1 MARIAIIAAMEREVR
16 PLIRSWKVRNMEH
29 GGWGYRVFENGEAA
43 LVCGGI
49 GAEAARRAAEAMIR
63 EVNPVRLISAG
74 FAGALD
80 DSLQVGDVL
89 RPCTVVNAADGARTD
104 VGSGKGVLVSSST
117 VADKEQK
124 IWLGKAYGASAVDME
139 AAAVARGA
147 EARGVEFGAFKAI
160 SDASG
165 FSMPEIDGFV
175 ASDGTFR
182 GARFACHVALRPWL
196 WRTTIVLARNSSKAS
211 RALCGALAK
220 YLADDLALATDGGQ
234 ILPGRSPSGQAL
246 PGQALPDQA
255 LLDQTPPGQTR
266 PGETLVCESAASV
279 RHPTQLGQRE
289 DERCA
294 GAHTRTSPEAHT
306 RTTGKQ

>member
-1 MARIAIIAAMEREVR
+1 MARIAVIAAMEREVR

-175 ASDGTFR
+175 ANDGT
-182 GARFACHVALRPWL
+182 RFPG
-196 WRTTIVLARNSSKAS
+196 T
-211 RALCGALAK
+211 RALGPDRQL
-220 YLADDLALATDGGQ
+220 LALPEATSVTGRFEVYDEDGVT
-234 ILPGRSPSGQAL
+234 
-246 PGQALPDQA
+246 
-255 LLDQTPPGQTR
+255 LLGA
-266 PGETLVCESAASV
+266 SAAQTLS
-279 RHPTQLGQRE
+279 RGQSFRL
-289 DERCA
+289 R
-294 GAHTRTSPEAHT
+294 
-306 RTTGKQ
+306 